1 MPFAVKKKIRRQTVP
16 YYIILVLLVFFAVLC
31 IMPFWYVI
39 MSSFSDP
46 QLVREGQFKLLPT
59 GFSLQAYNMVFRDQR
74 FFSGLKITVL
84 RTLIGTSIAIAVQTS
99 LAFVL
104 SKQWLPGARTMTKVV
119 VFTIL
124 FNGGIIPTFL
134 TIQQLHLIDTIWALI
149 LPMVVN
155 PWNVLLLISF
165 FRALPMS
172 LEESARLDGANDFYI
187 FWRIAIPLSIPAV
200 ATILLFIAVRHWNE
214 MMDGIIYINSST
226 MKPMQ
231 VYLVELVM
239 RTQMQTMVE
248 PTEQNITSVSIQTA
262 VIFASSLPVIIIYPF
277 LQRYFV
283 KGIMVG
289 AVKG

>member
-1 MPFAVKKKIRRQTVP
+1 
-16 YYIILVLLVFFAVLC
+16 
-31 IMPFWYVI
+31 
-39 MSSFSDP
+39 
-46 QLVREGQFKLLPT
+46 
-59 GFSLQAYNMVFRDQR
+59 
-74 FFSGLKITVL
+74 
-84 RTLIGTSIAIAVQTS
+84 
-99 LAFVL
+99 
-104 SKQWLPGARTMTKVV
+104 
-119 VFTIL
+119 
-124 FNGGIIPTFL
+124 
-134 TIQQLHLIDTIWALI
+134 
-149 LPMVVN
+149 
-155 PWNVLLLISF
+155 
-165 FRALPMS
+165 MS
-172 LEESARLDGANDFYI
+172 LEESARLDGANGFYI

>member
-1 MPFAVKKKIRRQTVP
+1 
-16 YYIILVLLVFFAVLC
+16 
-31 IMPFWYVI
+31 
-39 MSSFSDP
+39 
-46 QLVREGQFKLLPT
+46 
-59 GFSLQAYNMVFRDQR
+59 
-74 FFSGLKITVL
+74 
-84 RTLIGTSIAIAVQTS
+84 
-99 LAFVL
+99 
-104 SKQWLPGARTMTKVV
+104 
-119 VFTIL
+119 
-124 FNGGIIPTFL
+124 
-134 TIQQLHLIDTIWALI
+134 
-149 LPMVVN
+149 
-155 PWNVLLLISF
+155 
-165 FRALPMS
+165 MS
-172 LEESARLDGANDFYI
+172 LEDSARLDGANDFYI